1 MFTGL
6 TGELENAVLLPF
18 LRMSHYLPVPD
29 YNSSVFINCPFDDQF
44 KPLLEAIM
52 FCVVFAGLR
61 PRLALEAQD
70 SGETRFQKIIRLIQ
84 ESRFAIH
91 DLSRAQAKNKGEFFR
106 LNMPFELGLDY
117 GCRFFGSREYSD
129 KRALIL
135 EEKPYRYQA
144 SLSDLAGVDIKQHK
158 GSYEGAIE
166 AVRSWLV
173 SEVGVVLSGASAIIS
188 RYADF
193 QSWHLEREAE
203 LRQSTPEDIK
213 AYPVPELL
221 EAMREWCALGQ
232 GKLI

>member
-1 MFTGL
+1 
-6 TGELENAVLLPF
+6 
-18 LRMSHYLPVPD
+18 MSVTD
-29 YNSSVFINCPFDDQF
+29 YDSNVFINCPFDDQF

-52 FCVVFAGLR
+52 FCVVFADLK
-61 PRLALEAQD
+61 PRLALEVQD
-70 SGETRFQKIIRLIQ
+70 SGETRIQKITRLIE

-91 DLSRAQAKNKGEFFR
+91 DLSRAEAKKKGEYYR

-117 GCRFFGSREYSD
+117 GCRLFGGEEFSN

-158 GSYEGAIE
+158 GNYEGAIE

-173 SEVGVVLSGASAIIS
+173 SEVGVKLFGASAVIG

-193 QSWHLEREAE
+193 QSWHLERESE

-213 AYPVPELL
+213 AYPISELL
-221 EAMREWCALGQ
+221 EAMREWCAIY
-232 GKLI
+232 KFA